1 LCQDLL
7 RCLLAARQL
16 LTPKETDNGGVDDGV
31 RDYIDAIAPEHRPLF
46 DRLHRLVLEVHPE
59 ATVMLSYQMPTYKVG
74 RQRLFVGMWKH
85 GVSIYGWDQ
94 GRDAGFIARHPGLK
108 TSKGTIRLRPQ
119 DAAGIPDDELLDL
132 VRAALDP

>member
-1 LCQDLL
+1 M
-7 RCLLAARQL
+7 
-16 LTPKETDNGGVDDGV
+16 DDGV

-59 ATVMLSYQMPTYKVG
+59 ATVMLWYQMPTYEVG
-74 RQRLFVGMWKH
+74 RQRLFVGVWKH

-119 DAAGIPDDELLDL
+119 DAAGIPDDGLLDL
-132 VRAALDP
+132 VRTALDR